1 MNVDTLDW
9 ASIIADAA
17 GRLDWVKTQSADPA
31 EQARLLDMAG
41 DGPAVDMIPA
51 PVEVRKAR
59 RKAITRARM
68 ARLLGQRKAGRWAGR
83 EQGKPVGTFNPAD
96 ITPEQAASLLVVVG
110 DYVRRWAGPF
120 NRHPLGPEGQED
132 AVARIVHSIWTR
144 DYAKAGLGA
153 GNLAG
158 ATWQTCALYRKTGW
172 VGPEV
177 LDKTNAKREKRRGD
191 LGEWTPARACDNP
204 ARLFWAV
211 ENAADGLSAP
221 AVVNRGRKQSR
232 RSRGRKRMDAIDR
245 ATARECLTGTGAE

>member
-1 MNVDTLDW
+1 MNVDTLNWD
-9 ASIIADAA
+9 SIIADAVA
-17 GRLDWVKTQSADPA
+17 RLEWVSAQSADPA
-31 EQARLLDMAG
+31 EQSRLLPMAG
-41 DGPAVDMIPA
+41 EGPAVEMIPA

-59 RKAITRARM
+59 RKAITRQRM
-68 ARLLGQRKAGRWAGR
+68 ARLLGQAKGGRWAGR

-96 ITPEQAASLLVVVG
+96 ITGEQAASLLVVVG

-132 AVARIVHSIWTR
+132 TVARIVHSIWTR
-144 DYAKAGLGA
+144 DYATAGIGA

-191 LGEWTPARACDNP
+191 LGEWTPARSCDNP
-204 ARLFWAV
+204 ARIAAAV
-211 ENAADGLSAP
+211 ETAERGLSAP
-221 AVVNRGRKQSR
+221 CVVNRGRKQSR
-232 RSRGRKRMDAIDR
+232 RGRGRKRMPAMDA
-245 ATARECLTGTGAE
+245 ATARECLTGIGAG